1 MNLKYGWSCGAL
13 TMLMCWTAS
22 AVAITPEL
30 MNQTSYQREF
40 ERLDINRDGK
50 LTSTETAKDDIL
62 KGGFAKADKNNNRS
76 LDEDEFATYK
86 SKVQQ
91 EKSKKAASDAAI
103 TTKIKSKYLVEK
115 NFKSFKV
122 SVETQDGIVLLSG
135 FVDNEATKKRASEIA
150 ASVSGVKSVKNAL
163 VVKP

>member
-1 MNLKYGWSCGAL
+1 MHVKHIRPCVTA
-13 TMLMCWTAS
+13 MLMMCWT
-22 AVAITPEL
+22 VNTLAITPEL

-40 ERLDINRDGK
+40 NVLDANGDGK
-50 LTSTETAKDDIL
+50 LTAAETVKDDIV
-62 KGGFAKADKNNNRS
+62 KNGFAKADKNNNRT

-91 EKSKKAASDAAI
+91 EKSKKAASDGAI

-122 SVETQDGIVLLSG
+122 SVETQDGVVLLSG
-135 FVDNEATKKRASEIA
+135 FVENESTKKRAGDIA
-150 ASVSGVKSVKNAL
+150 AGVSGVKSVKNAL

>member
-1 MNLKYGWSCGAL
+1 MHVKHIRQCVTTILV
-13 TMLMCWTAS
+13 MCWTVNAL
-22 AVAITPEL
+22 AITPEL

-40 ERLDINRDGK
+40 KVLDANGDGK
-50 LTSTETAKDDIL
+50 LTAAETAKDDIV
-62 KGGFAKADKNNNRS
+62 KSGFAKADKNNNRT

-91 EKSKKAASDAAI
+91 EKSKKAASDGAI

-122 SVETQDGIVLLSG
+122 SVETQDGVVLLSG
-135 FVDNEATKKRASEIA
+135 FVENESTKKRAAEIA